1 MMTLEDCRA
10 FYAQEI
16 RFGANPTTPG
26 LVEAF
31 ARVPREMYLG
41 PAPWYIGSAETR
53 ALSAAGL
60 GQMSYLSVEDP
71 RDLYHNAVVSI
82 DRSKDLNNGQPGSLA
97 RWIDALALKPGDRA
111 FHLGCGVGYY
121 TAIIAEV
128 VGPTGSVIGLE
139 LQPDLAAR
147 GKENLAAYAHVTV
160 HAGDGAG
167 FDPGPCDAI
176 FVNCGVTHPQSIWLD
191 RLRDGGRLVVPFT
204 MAINPALGQGI
215 MTKIVRNDSGYS
227 AEMVSPVAIFSGGNL
242 RDPGLEPLIA
252 KALRSG
258 GLLKLKSIR
267 RDAHEA
273 GETCVLHTSEVCL
286 SMAELGQPPA
296 PRLAS
301 A

>member
-1 MMTLEDCRA
+1 MTLEDCRA

-16 RFGANPTTPG
+16 RFAANLTTSG

-31 ARVPREMYLG
+31 LSVPREKFLG
-41 PAPWYIGSAETR
+41 PAPWYIGSAESR
-53 ALSAAGL
+53 GLSAAGI
-60 GQMSYLSVEDP
+60 GQMSYVSVEDP
-71 RDLYHNAVVSI
+71 RDLYHNVVVSI
-82 DRSKDLNNGQPGSLA
+82 DRSKELNNGQPGSLA

-121 TAIIAEV
+121 TAIILEV
-128 VGPTGSVIGLE
+128 VGTSGSVVALE
-139 LQPDLAAR
+139 LEPDLAAR
-147 GKENLAAYAHVTV
+147 AKENLQGYPNVTV

-167 FDPGPCDAI
+167 FDPGRCDAI

-191 RLRDGGRLVVPFT
+191 RLQDGGRLVVPFT

-215 MTKIVRNDSGYS
+215 MTKIVRHGSGYS

-242 RDPGLEPLIA
+242 RDPALEPLMA

-258 GLLKLKSIR
+258 GLLKLKSVR
-267 RDAHEA
+267 RDAHEPA
-273 GETCVLHTSEVCL
+273 DTCVLHVPGVCL
-286 SMAELGQPPA
+286 SAADVVQLPA
-296 PRLAS
+296 PKLAS